1 MARAAAPMLRGLRV
15 PTRTTR
21 RFSSGNMDEHFTR
34 NERKADL
41 ARQLGEPR
49 GTYSRTSCCGK
60 TDVCNQMDGL
70 NRKGDSMKTKMRHL
84 VGATMLGGGG
94 LVTVHAQTAA
104 VKPANKIMALDEIK
118 DQAGLEQTI
127 AALDAKLFD
136 AYNHCDLKGFGDL
149 VADDVEFYHDQGGVT
164 LGREKLVESI
174 QNNICTGDT

>member
-49 GTYSRTSCCGK
+49 GTYSRTSCCGLSHPGGC
-60 TDVCNQMDGL
+60 THQAY
-70 NRKGDSMKTKMRHL
+70 RKGGSMRRTMRTL
-84 VGATMLGGGG
+84 VVATMLGGGG

-118 DQAGLEQTI
+118 DQ
-127 AALDAKLFD
+127 
-136 AYNHCDLKGFGDL
+136 
-149 VADDVEFYHDQGGVT
+149 
-164 LGREKLVESI
+164 
-174 QNNICTGDT
+174 